1 MFRKLTIAGFAAGFM
16 TVAGLAAQAESVD
29 DTWNLTDIFPTPE
42 AWEQEKAELEPRIE
56 ALANCKGKLGDSAKV
71 LASCMQETYDT
82 QKDLASW
89 FVYASMGADADT
101 RDEEWQARRQVAQ
114 QLFAKYSQATAYQAP
129 ELIAVGEK
137 KLGKY
142 AKKKAM
148 ADYRFFIENTLRQGE
163 HTLGDE
169 GESVIAA
176 ASLVTTGPFNVYRTF
191 SNAEMPWS
199 TVTLSDGSEVRL
211 DQTGYGRYR
220 RSSNRD
226 DRKLVFDA
234 FWNTWKDFE
243 STYGTNLSSM
253 VNVNTFTAD
262 VRSYDGSLA
271 SSISGPNIPD
281 DVYRALLASVNENL
295 GTLHRYFKL
304 RGRMLGIDDLRYY
317 DIYPDLVE
325 LEKDFSLEVGKELT
339 LAAVAPLGKEYVSA
353 IRTGFD
359 ERWMDAYPR
368 EGKRSGA
375 YMNGFA
381 FDAHPYVLMNYT
393 DDYQSV
399 STLAHEW
406 GHAIH
411 SYLAARE
418 QPFSTYGYATF
429 TAEIASTFNEALL
442 LEHML
447 SVAENDQ
454 ERLYYLGNALESL
467 RGTFFRQ
474 AMFAEFELAI
484 HEAAEAGQPL
494 TGATFTKI
502 YGDLLRKYHGHDEGV
517 MTIDDLYTIE
527 WAYIPHFYLN
537 FYVYQYAT
545 SIAAGSLLATD
556 VIAGKKGAR
565 DQYLGLLKAGGSD
578 YPYDLLK
585 RAGVDMATA
594 APYEA
599 TIARMNSIMDEIEAI
614 LARQGDR

>member
-1 MFRKLTIAGFAAGFM
+1 MFRQMTIAGIAAAFM
-16 TVAGLAAQAESVD
+16 TVAGLAAQAESVE
-29 DTWNLTDIFPTPE
+29 DTWNLADIFPSTD
-42 AWEQEKAELEPRIE
+42 AWEAEKAELEPRVA
-56 ALANCKGKLGDSAKV
+56 ALSDCKGNLGDSAKV
-71 LASCMQETYDT
+71 LAGCMNQTYDT
-82 QKDLASW
+82 LKDLASW
-89 FVYASMGADADT
+89 FVYASMGSDADT
-101 RDEEWQARRQVAQ
+101 RNEEWQARRQVAQ
-114 QLFAKYSQATAYQAP
+114 QLFAKYTQATAYQAP

-137 KLGKY
+137 KLNKY
-142 AKKKAM
+142 ANKKAM

-199 TVTLSDGSEVRL
+199 TVTLSDGTEVRL
-211 DQTGYGRYR
+211 DQSAYGRYR
-220 RSSNRD
+220 GSSNRD
-226 DRKLVFDA
+226 DRKLVFDT
-234 FWNTWKDFE
+234 FWNTWSDFDG
-243 STYGTNLSSM
+243 TLGTNLSSM

-262 VRSYDGSLA
+262 VRSYESSLA
-271 SSISGPNIPD
+271 SAISGPNIPD
-281 DVYRALLASVNENL
+281 DVYRALLTSVNENL
-295 GTLHRYFKL
+295 GTLHRYFQL

-325 LEKDFSLEVGKELT
+325 LDKDFSLEVGKELT
-339 LAAVAPLGKEYVSA
+339 LAAVAPLGEEYVSA
-353 IRTGFD
+353 IRKGFD

-393 DDYQSV
+393 DDYSSV

-406 GHAIH
+406 GHAMH
-411 SYLAARE
+411 SYLAARA

-447 SVAENDQ
+447 SIAENDQ

-502 YGDLLRKYHGHDEGV
+502 YGDLLRKYHGHDQGI
-517 MTIDDLYTIE
+517 MTIDDLYTVE

-578 YPYDLLK
+578 YPYELLK

-599 TIARMNSIMDEIEAI
+599 TIARMNSIMDEIEA
-614 LARQGDR
+614 LLDRQGD